1 MTQKQFRSAQPSTQE
16 RVLTNWVFL
25 RGLVRESAHW
35 DDFPDIFRAAI
46 PGARVHL
53 IDLPGNGQHWRLPSP
68 LSLRETME
76 AVRAEALAAMQAQ
89 CRSDTALTYTTN
101 SKHVRGDGLLP
112 YYLLTI
118 SLGSMVAVEWA
129 NRHSDEL
136 AGAVLINTSLRGL
149 SPLHQRL
156 SLRAWPLIAHI
167 VAATDAAKRERLI
180 FELTSS
186 LPDPSARLIEN
197 RVATHRFHPV
207 QLKNVFRQL
216 WAAARYL
223 PPLEKPPIPL
233 LLLNSKGD
241 RMVDPSCTQAMA
253 QRWGIEPKIHP
264 WAGHDLPLDDP
275 EWVITA
281 VLDWLERGL
290 KHHDS
295 SIPAEMTVF

>member
-1 MTQKQFRSAQPSTQE
+1 MRDRLGLQE
-16 RVLTNWVFL
+16 GEGDPVNISLTNWVFL

-68 LSLRETME
+68 LTLRETME

-89 CRSDTALTYTTN
+89 FKSGSGLPYTDN
-101 SKHVRGDGLLP
+101 SMHDQRDPLLP
-112 YYLLTI
+112 FYLFTI
-118 SLGSMVAVEWA
+118 SLGGMVAVEWA

-136 AGAVLINTSLRGL
+136 AGAVLINTSLRGI
-149 SPLHQRL
+149 SPLNQRL
-156 SLRAWPLIAHI
+156 SLGAWPLIARI
-167 VAATDAAKRERLI
+167 VATADVAKRERLI

-186 LPDPSARLIEN
+186 LQDPSARLIEN
-197 RVATHRFHPV
+197 RVDTHRRHPV

-233 LLLNSKGD
+233 LLLNGKGD
-241 RMVDPSCTQAMA
+241 RMVDPTCTQAIA
-253 QRWGIEPKIHP
+253 RRWNIEPTIHP

-281 VLDWLERGL
+281 VLAWLT
-290 KHHDS
+290 KVM
-295 SIPAEMTVF
+295 AK